1 MNALNMLLQMKREEI
16 PETAEQPNGIIEMS
30 KSFIKSHYV
39 LVILCVVILGL
50 LFHFRHKLGELL
62 DRYRT
67 RRRIQQGYY
76 QNLGSF
82 EGDINDGLTSTN
94 FDLEANNLSDTRKG
108 LSETAKEEIKEI
120 MNRKGISFDEAR
132 LEYTRNELNKN
143 DIDEN
148 GLPRD
153 PKLVI
158 F

>member
-1 MNALNMLLQMKREEI
+1 MLSQTTREELQQ
-16 PETAEQPNGIIEMS
+16 PAEQPS
-30 KSFIKSHYV
+30 DPTHLSTSFIKSHYV
-39 LVILCVVILGL
+39 LIVLCIVLLGII
-50 LFHFRHKLGELL
+50 FHLRHKIGELL

-82 EGDINDGLTSTN
+82 EGDVNDGLSSLN
-94 FDLEANNLSDTRKG
+94 FDLEANNLNDTRKG
-108 LSETAKEEIKEI
+108 LSETAKEEIKKI
-120 MNRKGISFDEAR
+120 MNTKGVSFDEAR
-132 LEYTRNELNKN
+132 LEYTRSELNKN

-153 PKLVI
+153 PKLVV

>member
-1 MNALNMLLQMKREEI
+1 MISEHTREESQQ
-16 PETAEQPNGIIEMS
+16 PTEQPSDSIQLS
-30 KSFIKSHYV
+30 SSFIRSHYV
-39 LVILCVVILGL
+39 LIISCIVFFGII
-50 LFHFRHKLGELL
+50 FHLRHKLGELL

-94 FDLEANNLSDTRKG
+94 FDLEANNLNDSRKG
-108 LSETAKEEIKEI
+108 LSEAAKVEIKKI
-120 MNRKGISFDEAR
+120 MSTKGISFDEAR
-132 LEYTRNELNKN
+132 LEYTRHELNRN

-153 PKLVI
+153 PKLVV

>member
-1 MNALNMLLQMKREEI
+1 MLSQTTREELQQ
-16 PETAEQPNGIIEMS
+16 PAEQPS
-30 KSFIKSHYV
+30 DSTHLSTSFIKSHYV
-39 LVILCVVILGL
+39 LIVLCIVLLGII
-50 LFHFRHKLGELL
+50 FHLRHKIGELL

-82 EGDINDGLTSTN
+82 EGDVNDGLSSLN
-94 FDLEANNLSDTRKG
+94 FDLEANNLNDTRKG
-108 LSETAKEEIKEI
+108 LSETAKEEIKKI
-120 MNRKGISFDEAR
+120 MNTKGVSFDEAR
-132 LEYTRNELNKN
+132 LEYTRSELNKN

-153 PKLVI
+153 PKLVV